1 MPERER
7 PYSQFNFRV
16 KIGSDSG
23 EDVATAGFQEVDGLS
38 VEQTATEY
46 RNGNEKRN
54 RPRKINTTYSV
65 SDVTLSR
72 GVVQVENLWSWMK
85 DVQNGEQAD
94 SLEDVVIELRD
105 ESGEEVAVSWTLTNA
120 RPLSYTGPTLNGTGT
135 EVAVEELVLACEDI
149 DMEFE

>member
-1 MPERER
+1 MPDRER

-16 KIGSDSG
+16 KIGGNSG
-23 EDVATAGFQEVDGLS
+23 EDVAAGFQEVSGLG
-38 VEQTATEY
+38 VEQTVAEY
-46 RNGNEKRN
+46 RNGNEKEN

-65 SDVTLSR
+65 PDVTLSR
-72 GVVQVENLWSWMK
+72 GVIKADNLWSWMEK
-85 DVQNGEQAD
+85 VRNGKQAE

-105 ESGEEVAVSWTLTNA
+105 ESGENVAVAWQLTNA

>member
-1 MPERER
+1 MPDRTR

-16 KIGSDSG
+16 KIGGNSG
-23 EDVATAGFQEVDGLS
+23 EDVSAGFQEVSGLS

-46 RNGNEKRN
+46 RNGNEKEN

-65 SDVTLSR
+65 PDVTLSR
-72 GVVQVENLWSWMK
+72 GVIKASNLWDWMEK
-85 DVQNGEQAD
+85 VRNGKQAE

-120 RPLSYTGPTLNGTGT
+120 RPLSYSGPTLSGTGT

>member
-1 MPERER
+1 MPDRER

-16 KIGSDSG
+16 KIGGNSG
-23 EDVATAGFQEVDGLS
+23 EDVQAGFQEVSGLG

-65 SDVTLSR
+65 PDVTLSR
-72 GVVQVENLWSWMK
+72 GVIKASNLWDWMQK
-85 DVQNGEQAD
+85 VQNGKQAE

-105 ESGEEVAVSWTLTNA
+105 ESGENVAVSWQLTNA
-120 RPLSYTGPTLNGTGT
+120 RPLSYTGPTLTGTGT
-135 EVAVEELVLACEDI
+135 EIAVEELVLACEDI

>member
-1 MPERER
+1 MPDRER

-16 KIGSDSG
+16 KIGGNSG
-23 EDVATAGFQEVDGLS
+23 EDVAAGFQEVSGLG
-38 VEQTATEY
+38 VEQTVAEY
-46 RNGNEKRN
+46 RNGNEKEN

-65 SDVTLSR
+65 PDVTLSR
-72 GVVQVENLWSWMK
+72 GVIKADNLWSWMEK
-85 DVQNGEQAD
+85 VRNGKQAE

-105 ESGEEVAVSWTLTNA
+105 ESGENVAVAWQLTNA

-149 DMEFE
+149 DMEFD

>member
-1 MPERER
+1 MPDRER

-16 KIGSDSG
+16 KIGGNSG
-23 EDVATAGFQEVDGLS
+23 EDIKAGFQEVSGLG

-46 RNGNEKRN
+46 RNGNEKEN

-65 SDVTLSR
+65 PDVTLSR
-72 GVVQVENLWSWMK
+72 GVIKASNLWDWMNK
-85 DVQNGEQAD
+85 VQNGKQAE

-105 ESGEEVAVSWTLTNA
+105 ESGENVAVSWQLTNA
-120 RPLSYTGPTLNGTGT
+120 RPLSYSGPTLSGAGT